1 MPARSPE
8 PPDID
13 QTAPLGRASIS
24 IITDRAAIEAVEFDE
39 PFAEPLLARDLAVSG
54 TRFTSTALLSSTL
67 PSFRATDSFFERAD
81 CSNATWVDARLVRC
95 AFTGC
100 KGTGLDLRGAALR
113 DVRFHECK
121 LPEMFL
127 QESSLDRVWFESCNL
142 QHADFSGGKLD
153 RVTIRDCDATGL
165 RLLGARIAA
174 LDLRGSR
181 IDHLAIDASA
191 VRNIIID
198 PLQAPALAESLGAR
212 VIDQR
217 EEL

>member
-8 PPDID
+8 PPDTD
-13 QTAPLGRASIS
+13 QSAPLGRASIS

-39 PFAEPLLARDLAVSG
+39 PFGEPLRARDLAVSG
-54 TRFTSTALLSSTL
+54 TRFTNTALMSSTL
-67 PSFRATDSFFERAD
+67 PSFRATDSLFERAD
-81 CSNATWVDARLVRC
+81 CSNATWIDARLVRC

-113 DVRFHECK
+113 DARFHECK
-121 LPEMFL
+121 LPDMFI

-153 RVTIRDCDATGL
+153 SVTIRNCDATGL
-165 RLLGARIAA
+165 RLLGARITA

-198 PLQAPALAESLGAR
+198 PLQAPALTEALGAR
-212 VIDQR
+212 VVDQH
-217 EEL
+217 EEI